1 MADVATTAV
10 VYAAGTNPKAPIN
23 NLTAL
28 NFVGL
33 SGDEGG
39 VQQIASGEYTLSFD
53 DTLTAQITCEVNGY
67 QNNTQSWGNNPV
79 PALLTFAMQKSGGV
93 VGPSLSVQLD
103 IASPPQPAQ
112 ILARTSLVIAIWV
125 QSSSLPLKSATIDW
139 GDGSNP
145 TVFGAALLQTLSGA
159 GGTQISHAYQNQGRY
174 VISATVVDQKSS
186 AFTSLTVSIAPPAP
200 PAAPSLWTS
209 FIADNGTN
217 GVLVSHTLDGK
228 MWTNNVYIN
237 ETSKLSPSSIIFNNQ
252 IYVAFISNDP
262 SNKILVS
269 YSPNGTNWSGNTYI
283 NQTSKL
289 SPSLAVFNNKL
300 YIAFVAND
308 PSNAIFVC
316 SSADGVKLVQQCLY
330 QPNK

>member
-103 IASPPQPAQ
+103 IASPPSP
-112 ILARTSLVIAIWV
+112 RKFWLVPPL
-125 QSSSLPLKSATIDW
+125 SSLF
-139 GDGSNP
+139 GSNP
-145 TVFGAALLQTLSGA
+145 RPCRSRVLLLIGGTEAIRPSSALLSYKPFLGQ
-159 GGTQISHAYQNQGRY
+159 
-174 VISATVVDQKSS
+174 
-186 AFTSLTVSIAPPAP
+186 
-200 PAAPSLWTS
+200 AAPR
-209 FIADNGTN
+209 
-217 GVLVSHTLDGK
+217 
-228 MWTNNVYIN
+228 
-237 ETSKLSPSSIIFNNQ
+237 
-252 IYVAFISNDP
+252 
-262 SNKILVS
+262 
-269 YSPNGTNWSGNTYI
+269 
-283 NQTSKL
+283 
-289 SPSLAVFNNKL
+289 
-300 YIAFVAND
+300 
-308 PSNAIFVC
+308 
-316 SSADGVKLVQQCLY
+316 
-330 QPNK
+330 